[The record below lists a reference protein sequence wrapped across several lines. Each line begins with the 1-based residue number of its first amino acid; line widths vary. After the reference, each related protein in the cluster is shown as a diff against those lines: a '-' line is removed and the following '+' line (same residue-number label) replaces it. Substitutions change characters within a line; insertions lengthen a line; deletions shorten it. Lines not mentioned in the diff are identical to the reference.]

1 MRTLVTGSL
10 LLTFLLFGAPA
21 AQGQVAIGPELSVA
35 EHVDV
40 GIGAI
45 IEAPLASVHENLEFA
60 GRFTIYFPDFGNYW
74 EIDGDVRYVFPLDGE
89 NNLLPYVLAGLAIG
103 HFSWDYDFPG
113 GDGSV
118 SDTEIGLRIGGGLKV
133 PFGRAI
139 PFAELGLGIGDI
151 PDFSLRLGATFPLG

>member
-10 LLTFLLFGAPA
+10 LLTLFLFGASGA
-21 AQGQVAIGPELSVA
+21 RAQVAIGPELSVA
-35 EHVDV
+35 EDVDV

-45 IEAPLASVHENLEFA
+45 IEAPLASLHQNLEFA

-74 EIDGDVRYVFPLDGE
+74 EIDGDVRYVFPLEGE

-103 HFSWDYDFPG
+103 DYSFDYEGPG
-113 GDGSV
+113 GGGTA
-118 SDTEIGLRIGGGLKV
+118 SDTEVGLRIGGGLKV
-133 PFGRAI
+133 PFGRMI
-139 PFAELGLGIGDI
+139 PFAELGLGVGDI